1 MRDSLSNL
9 HLVPALA
16 PLAAAIADNS
26 VQTGATI
33 DRQGF
38 DALTFA
44 IVTGTLADVD
54 ATFATK
60 LQHGDLAN
68 ASDMAD
74 CAVTDTTGAN
84 AAGTAIANSSFTFAD
99 DAECRKIGYVGGK
112 RYVRVVITPANNTGN
127 APLAAIAILG
137 RANIAPTANPPQ

>member
-9 HLVPALA
+9 HFVPALA
-16 PLAAAIADNS
+16 PVAAAIADNT

-44 IVTGTLADVD
+44 IVTGTLADAD
-54 ATFATK
+54 ATFAVK

-74 CAVTDTTGAN
+74 CAVADTTGAT
-84 AAGTAIANSSFTFAD
+84 AAATAIANASFNFAD

-112 RYVRVVITPANNTGN
+112 RYVRVVITPANNTGG
-127 APLAAIAILG
+127 APMAAIAVLEP
-137 RANIAPTANPPQ
+137 RQHRPTANPPQ

>member
-9 HLVPALA
+9 HFVPALA
-16 PLAAAIADNS
+16 PVAAAVADNT

-44 IVTGTLADVD
+44 IVTGTIVDAD
-54 ATFATK
+54 ATFAVK

-74 CAVTDTTGAN
+74 CAVADTTGAT
-84 AAGTAIANSSFTFAD
+84 AAATAIANASFNFGD
-99 DAECRKIGYVGGK
+99 DSECRKIGYVGGK
-112 RYVRVVITPANNTGN
+112 RYVRVVITPALN
-127 APLAAIAILG
+127 ASAAPMAAIAVMS
-137 RANIAPTANPPQ
+137 RANIVPTANPPQ